1 MSIDNMGKPWAT
13 SITSC
18 EAVRIN
24 PTTNAI
30 DTDSN
35 GNQVRTYLGPSA
47 YPYNYGDMTG
57 ECLHGRV
64 PSSQPVVRS
73 NKEVMLTRFAHATL
87 VGTVVIGSTTP
98 PKGNWQT
105 TFDGGSQ
112 HINWAAITWTATV
125 PQFTALTLQMRVAN
139 SQGLLCGAFEI
150 FNGSLCVSTAS
161 YTPLVNQRMISSHGQ
176 YMQVSHDSVPS

>member
-1 MSIDNMGKPWAT
+1 MWNAGQAPAGVSIDNMGKPWAT

-57 ECLHGRV
+57 ICGCAQRPALSAVSGD
-64 PSSQPVVRS
+64 P
-73 NKEVMLTRFAHATL
+73 T
-87 VGTVVIGSTTP
+87 TVAG
-98 PKGNWQT
+98 
-105 TFDGGSQ
+105 
-112 HINWAAITWTATV
+112 
-125 PQFTALTLQMRVAN
+125 
-139 SQGLLCGAFEI
+139 
-150 FNGSLCVSTAS
+150 
-161 YTPLVNQRMISSHGQ
+161 
-176 YMQVSHDSVPS
+176 